1 MNQAILMDVE
11 QLSEIQRSVR
21 DRFTEG
27 GSFVAVLL
35 VIVGLIGL
43 VLLTYLLTVRQSSR
57 ARMATRRDPAQL
69 FRDLGTKLNLMPNQI
84 RFLDEVATNAGLQ
97 HPAVIFLSR
106 ARYDE
111 CVVAYC
117 ASTPS
122 SDIDPDDASA
132 MASSIRALLF
142 PAGRPNR

>member
-1 MNQAILMDVE
+1 MNQALLMDVD
-11 QLSEIQRSVR
+11 QLNEMQRSVR

-43 VLLTYLLTVRQSSR
+43 VLLTYLLTVRQSKQ
-57 ARMATRRDPAQL
+57 AGKATRLDPWQL
-69 FRDLGTKLNLMPNQI
+69 FRDLGSKLNLMPEQV
-84 RFLDEVATNAGLQ
+84 RFLDEVATNAGLR
-97 HPAVIFLSR
+97 HPAVIFISR

-117 ASTPS
+117 ASPPS
-122 SDIDPDDASA
+122 SDIDPDDASV

-142 PAGRPNR
+142 PAE

>member
-1 MNQAILMDVE
+1 MNQAILME
-11 QLSEIQRSVR
+11 IKQLNEMQRSVR

-27 GSFVAVLL
+27 GSIVAVLL
-35 VIVGLIGL
+35 VIVGLIGV
-43 VLLTYLLTVRQSSR
+43 VLLTYLLTVRQSNR
-57 ARMATRRDPAQL
+57 THRATRLDPWQL
-69 FRDLGTKLNLMPNQI
+69 FRDLGSKLNLMPDQV
-84 RFLDEVATNAGLQ
+84 RFLDEVATNAGLR

-122 SDIDPDDASA
+122 TDIDRDDASA
-132 MASSIRALLF
+132 LASTIRSLLF
-142 PAGRPNR
+142 PAE